1 VHPKNESVS
10 AAGFQTSTGSLTEIL
25 ADLDVSKRRQNLTAL
40 AETAVLKDAES
51 AFAELENIPGLADK
65 QAYLKQL
72 LSTWAASDPEA
83 ALNACASLPPGELRA
98 TAYAAVTAAWAVKS
112 PQEAA
117 EWANTKLTGNARA
130 SSIEAIAQ
138 TWSQSDPSAAAK
150 FKVTRL
156 VQRWTQL
163 PEQIFF
169 FDRNTAN
176 IPQNTLMDLGASSQ
190 ITADYRK
197 RPVACSFIIFS
208 PNGQILQ
215 NTNSTNTAKL
225 LVGLGKGTLK
235 NGSVTPTQRSSNQI
249 VFDLF
254 QISRLSA
261 RMRQVDPKQL
271 L

>member
-1 VHPKNESVS
+1 MHYKKREVFLRHPRR
-10 AAGFQTSTGSLTEIL
+10 AGFTLIEVLVVISIIVILFAVGVPLLSDPANSARKSSADILRSALQQARAHSIATGSYTSVLL
-25 ADLDVSKRRQNLTAL
+25 PSYAAD
-40 AETAVLKDAES
+40 AETGGKMIG
-51 AFAELENIPGLADK
+51 FAEV
-65 QAYLKQL
+65 
-72 LSTWAASDPEA
+72 EA
-83 ALNACASLPPGELRA
+83 
-98 TAYAAVTAAWAVKS
+98 
-112 PQEAA
+112 
-117 EWANTKLTGNARA
+117 
-130 SSIEAIAQ
+130 
-138 TWSQSDPSAAAK
+138 DPSAAAK